1 MGLVSELRRRNV
13 FRMGVLYVVAAWLI
27 MQVAGVLMDL
37 GALPVAIGPWVLVV
51 LVIGFPIALVFS
63 WLFEITPEGL
73 ALEKD
78 VPEGA
83 SITHITGRRMDFIVI
98 AILSAGLILFAYDKW
113 WIGPPPD
120 RSIAVLAFENMSGD
134 PEQEYFSDGISE
146 ELLNVLAK
154 VPGLTVISRSSS
166 FSFKDKNTD
175 TPTIARQLNVAH
187 VLEGSVRKQ
196 GNTVRITAQLI
207 DAKRDAHLWSE
218 TYDRDLEDVFA
229 VQDEISNAIV
239 AALKIQMGFDYSL
252 VRQATGTTSR
262 EAHEAYLRGRHL
274 LVKRTRVSVEDA
286 VREFEKAIA
295 FDPDYAIAYAE
306 AAIATVLLTRANY
319 GDLTRTE
326 AFSRA
331 IPLIERAEALDPN
344 LAEVHAARGLLL
356 AARGG
361 APKEALAHYKRA
373 IQVNPNYS
381 VVYAWMGTMH
391 DRLGQYEEA
400 FSATKVAAR
409 LDPLSKVAIANYA
422 LELIFRDRLE
432 EARGELA
439 KLASLAPDWAA
450 IRTGLLE
457 SFGGKWANELLGGL
471 EGLRPEATD
480 FKRLELSRLFA
491 TIGLVQEAL
500 AVYAPPDPETLL
512 LLDRTKDAAAIVE
525 GGLADDPDRAYYRV
539 ILGRILAAAGDYD
552 HARPMLEELWKRSGG
567 LVTSSGMFR
576 ADDAIALI
584 VSRQFAGE
592 STMVDELIAAIRDN
606 VRRYREAGI
615 TRAYWNRSA
624 DYEEGLAYYLAGE
637 RDKGLSLIEK
647 GAEDGYFIPT
657 DLAYLQML
665 YDDPEFAPILA
676 SQAARQARER
686 QRFLSIV
693 CSANPYASFWQPAEG
708 TCESFAA
715 ENEASR

>member
-1 MGLVSELRRRNV
+1 
-13 FRMGVLYVVAAWLI
+13 
-27 MQVAGVLMDL
+27 
-37 GALPVAIGPWVLVV
+37 
-51 LVIGFPIALVFS
+51 
-63 WLFEITPEGL
+63 
-73 ALEKD
+73 
-78 VPEGA
+78 
-83 SITHITGRRMDFIVI
+83 MDFVII
-98 AILSAGLILFAYDKW
+98 AILSAGLLLFAYDKW

-239 AALKIQMGFDYSL
+239 AALKIQMGFDSSS

-262 EAHEAYLRGRHL
+262 KAHEAYLRGRHL
-274 LVKRTRVSVEDA
+274 LVKRTRVSVADA

-344 LAEVHAARGLLL
+344 LAEVHAARGFLLHMSWAL
-356 AARGG
+356 
-361 APKEALAHYKRA
+361 KEALAHYKRA

-381 VVYAWMGTMH
+381 VVYAWMGLMH
-391 DRLGQYEEA
+391 NRLGQYEEA

-409 LDPLSKVAIANYA
+409 LDPLSKVAIGNYA
-422 LELIFRDRLE
+422 EELYFRDRLE

-450 IRTGLLE
+450 IHTGILE
-457 SFGGKWANELLGGL
+457 SLGGKWANELLGRL

-480 FKRLELSRLFA
+480 FKRLELSGPFA

-512 LLDRTKDAAAIVE
+512 LLGRAKDAAALVE
-525 GGLADDPDRAYYRV
+525 GGLADDPDRVYYRF

-552 HARPMLEELWKRSGG
+552 RARPMLEELWKRSGG
-567 LVTSSGMFR
+567 LVTSGGIFR

-584 VSRQFAGE
+584 VMRQFAGE
-592 STMVDELIAAIRDN
+592 STMVAELIAAIRDN

-624 DYEEGLAYYLAGE
+624 DYEEGLADYLAGE
-637 RDKGLSLIEK
+637 RDKGLSLIAK

-657 DLAYLQML
+657 DVAYLQML

-686 QRFLSIV
+686 QAFLSIV
-693 CSANPYASFWQPAEG
+693 CADNPYASFWQPAEG
-708 TCESFAA
+708 SCEDSAA
-715 ENEASR
+715 ENGS

>member
-1 MGLVSELRRRNV
+1 MGVVSELRRRNV
-13 FRMGVLYVVAAWLI
+13 FRMAVLYVVAAWAVMQAAEVLI
-27 MQVAGVLMDL
+27 GLANLPDWVGPTLLIVL
-37 GALPVAIGPWVLVV
+37 AV
-51 LVIGFPIALVFS
+51 GFPIALIFS
-63 WLFEITPEGL
+63 WFFEITPEGL
-73 ALEKD
+73 TLEKE
-78 VPEGA
+78 VPAGQ
-83 SITHITGRRMDFIVI
+83 SITHVTGRRMDFVII
-98 AILSAGLILFAYDKW
+98 AILSAGLLLFAYDKW

-146 ELLNVLAK
+146 DLLNLLAK

-175 TPTIARQLNVAH
+175 IPTIARQLNVAH

-207 DAKRDAHLWSE
+207 DAQTDTHLWSE

-229 VQDEISNAIV
+229 VQDEISIAIA
-239 AALKIQMGFDYSL
+239 AALKIQMGFDSSA
-252 VRQATGTTSR
+252 VRQATGTTSA

-274 LVKRTRVSVEDA
+274 LVQRTGVSVEGA

-295 FDPDYAIAYAE
+295 LDPDYARAYAD
-306 AAIATVLLTRANY
+306 AAIATILLTGANY

-331 IPLIERAEALDPN
+331 TPLIERAEALDPN
-344 LAEVHAARGLLL
+344 LAEVHAARGFLLHMSW
-356 AARGG
+356 

-373 IQVNPNYS
+373 IQANPNYS
-381 VVYAWMGTMH
+381 VVYAWMALMY
-391 DRLGQYEEA
+391 DRLGRYEEA
-400 FSATKVAAR
+400 FSATEVAAR
-409 LDPLSKVAIANYA
+409 LDPLSKVAIGNYA
-422 LELIFRDRLE
+422 VELIFRDRLE

-450 IRTGLLE
+450 IEAGLLE
-457 SFGGKWANELLGGL
+457 SLGGKWANELLGGL
-471 EGLRPEATD
+471 EGWRPEAD
-480 FKRLELSRLFA
+480 HKRLDLSRQFA
-491 TIGLVQEAL
+491 TIGLAQEAL

-512 LLDRTKDAAAIVE
+512 LLDRAKDAAALVE
-525 GGLADDPDRAYYRV
+525 GGLADDPYRVYYRF

-552 HARPMLEELWKRSGG
+552 RARPMLEELWQRSGG
-567 LVTSSGMFR
+567 LVTSSGIFHT
-576 ADDAIALI
+576 DDAIALI
-584 VSRQFAGE
+584 AMRQFAGE
-592 STMVDELIAAIRDN
+592 STMVAELIAAIRDN

-624 DYEEGLAYYLAGE
+624 DYEEGLADYLAGE
-637 RDKGLSLIEK
+637 RDKGLSLIAK

-657 DLAYLQML
+657 DVAYLQML

-686 QRFLSIV
+686 QAFLSIV
-693 CSANPYASFWQPAEG
+693 CADNPYASFWQPAEG
-708 TCESFAA
+708 SCEDSAA
-715 ENEASR
+715 ENGS